1 MHFRTDIRVLSG
13 PVLLFLAFAAEVDCA
28 AALPVRH
35 VVHSH
40 AKIVN
45 TPAFL
50 FGGMTLI
57 YWGGWTSG

>member
-1 MHFRTDIRVLSG
+1 MDFWANIPVLSA

-35 VVHSH
+35 IVHSH

-57 YWGGWTSG
+57 Y